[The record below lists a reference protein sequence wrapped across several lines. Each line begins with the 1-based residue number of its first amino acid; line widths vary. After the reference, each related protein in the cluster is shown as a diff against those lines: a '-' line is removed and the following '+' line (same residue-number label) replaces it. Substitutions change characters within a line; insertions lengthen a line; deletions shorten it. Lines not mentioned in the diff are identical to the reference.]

1 MCTARRAY
9 GADVASSVLALLLV
23 VVLLVA
29 LALAV
34 VVLVQVLRR
43 RRLEQGLRERSTS
56 ADPMARGPQL
66 SDPERI
72 APGDVVTL
80 DGRDWVV
87 RGTLA
92 MDEDGYRW
100 KEHLLDASGV
110 DGELRCWLSV
120 EQAEGGLEVAV
131 WQRVPGATLTPEPTV
146 THDGTTWTRD
156 EQGTARFSA
165 TGTTGTATDGT
176 MQYADYVGP
185 AGALLALERFTAG
198 GSWETSTGRPVD
210 PDGLAIL
217 HTR

>member
-1 MCTARRAY
+1 VRGVETL
-9 GADVASSVLALLLV
+9 LALLLV
-23 VVLLVA
+23 VVLVVA
-29 LALAV
+29 LGLAA

-43 RRLEQGLRERSTS
+43 RRLEKGLRERAHSD
-56 ADPMARGPQL
+56 DPLARGPQL

-72 APGDVVTL
+72 ATGDVVTV

-120 EQAEGGLEVAV
+120 EQSEGGLEVAV
-131 WQRVPGATLTPEPTV
+131 WQRVPDATLTPEPSLV
-146 THDGTTWTRD
+146 HDGATWTRD
-156 EQGTARFSA
+156 EQGTARFTA
-165 TGTTGTATDGT
+165 TGSTGTGTDGT

-185 AGALLALERFTAG
+185 AGALLALERFTAD
-198 GSWETSTGRPVD
+198 GSWETSTGRTLD
-210 PDGLAIL
+210 PDDLSIL

>member
-1 MCTARRAY
+1 MR
-9 GADVASSVLALLLV
+9 GVESVAVFLLV
-23 VVLLVA
+23 AVLVVA

-34 VVLVQVLRR
+34 VVLVLVLRR
-43 RRLEQGLRERSTS
+43 RRLERGLRERATS
-56 ADPMARGPQL
+56 DDPLARGPQL

-72 APGDVVTL
+72 ATGDVITL

-100 KEHLLDASGV
+100 KEHLLDSSGV

-120 EQAEGGLEVAV
+120 ERAEGGLEVTV
-131 WQRVPGATLTPEPTV
+131 WLRVPGAALTPEPTLV
-146 THDGTTWTRD
+146 HDGATWSRD
-156 EQGTARFSA
+156 EQGTARFTA
-165 TGTTGTATDGT
+165 TGSTGTGTDGT
-176 MQYADYVGP
+176 MQYADYVMSTGGHT
-185 AGALLALERFTAG
+185 GALLALERFSTT

-210 PDGLAIL
+210 PDAMTIL

>member
-1 MCTARRAY
+1 MR
-9 GADVASSVLALLLV
+9 GVESVAVVLLV

-29 LALAV
+29 LVLAV

-43 RRLEQGLRERSTS
+43 RRLERGLRERAT
-56 ADPMARGPQL
+56 ADDPLAGGPQL
-66 SDPERI
+66 SEPERI

-120 EQAEGGLEVAV
+120 ERAEGGLEVAV
-131 WQRVPGATLTPEPTV
+131 WQRVPGVSLTPEPTLS
-146 THDGTTWTRD
+146 HDGATWSRD
-156 EQGTARFSA
+156 EQGTARFAA
-165 TGTTGTATDGT
+165 TGSTGTGSDGT

-185 AGALLALERFTAG
+185 PGALLALERFSTT

-210 PDGLAIL
+210 PGSLTIL